1 MNNTQPTPNTLDV
14 EEDPQ
19 EILKK
24 KIQDVRLRKSILEK
38 DLEDIEYEL
47 MKLLEQDKK
56 GV

>member
-1 MNNTQPTPNTLDV
+1 MNNIQPTPNTLDV

-38 DLEDIEYEL
+38 ELEEL
-47 MKLLEQDKK
+47 EFELNRLLQEDRK